1 MSPAGFETPPE
12 KLYTCHNARQK
23 GSAVKISKTKTKV
36 RRIGNSLGIVLS
48 KELLDRLNV
57 REGDELFW
65 VVTPDGVRLTPD
77 DPDFEAVAR
86 SNRNTMDRHRNALE
100 DLAE

>member
-1 MSPAGFETPPE
+1 M
-12 KLYTCHNARQK
+12 K
-23 GSAVKISKTKTKV
+23 VSKTKTKV
-36 RRIGNSLGIVLS
+36 RKIGNSLGIVLS
-48 KELLDRLNV
+48 KELIDQLNV

-77 DPDFEAVAR
+77 DPDFEAMVL
-86 SNRNTMDRHRNALE
+86 SNRDYMRRHRNALE

>member
-1 MSPAGFETPPE
+1 M
-12 KLYTCHNARQK
+12 
-23 GSAVKISKTKTKV
+23 KISKTKTKV
-36 RRIGNSLGIVLS
+36 RRIGNSLGGGIVLS
-48 KELLDRLNV
+48 KDLLDRLNV
-57 REGDELFW
+57 REGDDLFW
-65 VVTPDGVRLTPD
+65 VVTPDGVRLAPD

>member
-1 MSPAGFETPPE
+1 M
-12 KLYTCHNARQK
+12 K
-23 GSAVKISKTKTKV
+23 VSKTKTKV
-36 RRIGNSLGIVLS
+36 RKIGNSLGIVLS

-65 VVTPDGVRLTPD
+65 VVTPDGVRLTQD

>member
-1 MSPAGFETPPE
+1 M
-12 KLYTCHNARQK
+12 
-23 GSAVKISKTKTKV
+23 KISKTKTKV
-36 RRIGNSLGIVLS
+36 RKIGNSLGIVLS
-48 KELLDRLNV
+48 KDLLDRLNV
-57 REGDELFW
+57 REGDDLFW
-65 VVTPDGVRLTPD
+65 VVTPDGARLTPD